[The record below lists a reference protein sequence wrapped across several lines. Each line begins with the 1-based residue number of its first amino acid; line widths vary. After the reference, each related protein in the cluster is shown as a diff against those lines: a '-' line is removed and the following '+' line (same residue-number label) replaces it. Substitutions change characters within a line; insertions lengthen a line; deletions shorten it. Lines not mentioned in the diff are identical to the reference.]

1 MGKYAALIER
11 MRRERQEGLRQIE
24 RIATGKLEVLYKP
37 ERGHVVDVTA
47 EQIYSWRETV
57 YALSKAIETLQL
69 LDA

>member
-24 RIATGKLEVLYKP
+24 RMATGKLEVLYKP
-37 ERGHVVDVTA
+37 ERGRVVDVTA

-57 YALSKAIETLQL
+57 EALSKAIETL
-69 LDA
+69 